1 MNIAEHVATGN
12 TRAIKIITK
21 STLNR
26 ISEKADNFLK
36 ECKIL
41 TSLDHPNIL
50 KVYEFW
56 EDDGH
61 YYTVSQIYKGGD
73 LFDYIIAKETLTEVI
88 AAKLMK

>member
-1 MNIAEHVATGN
+1 M
-12 TRAIKIITK
+12 
-21 STLNR
+21 NR
-26 ISEKADNFLK
+26 ICEKEDNFLK

-56 EDDGH
+56 EDNTH

-73 LFDYIIAKETLTEVI
+73 LFDYIISKEHLTEVV
-88 AAKLMK
+88 AAKLMR